1 MTSPCMELARS
12 GRRLNYG
19 SAVALVGMGDRS
31 QAMSRVQIRAEPRGW
46 NCEPGR
52 LGERF
57 GEPMAQ
63 FLVWLSPEWRITPKQ
78 WEATQGIPRTRRQGA
93 WCGGEPRK

>member
-1 MTSPCMELARS
+1 M
-12 GRRLNYG
+12 RLNYSRLPMEAE
-19 SAVALVGMGDRS
+19 SALLKSLEEVLLGHALVDERRRS
-31 QAMSRVQIRAEPRGW
+31 RRCDV
-46 NCEPGR
+46 EPGR
-52 LGERF
+52 VGERF

-93 WCGGEPRK
+93 CCGGEPRR